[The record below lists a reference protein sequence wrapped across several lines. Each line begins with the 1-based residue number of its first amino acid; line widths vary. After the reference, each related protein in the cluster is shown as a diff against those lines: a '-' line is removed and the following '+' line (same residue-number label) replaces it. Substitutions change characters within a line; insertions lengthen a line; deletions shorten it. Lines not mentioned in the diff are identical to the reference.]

1 MTKAFT
7 VFDPHHLQTVCH
19 VILNVGFG
27 YFMLHTCVFNLVIC
41 CRASSHTSGGTFI
54 SVTRSIFKVFLPVT
68 FAQNPPTR
76 MWMRLSLMFRAHAG
90 VFAGRTESFKRA
102 GFYIEC
108 EVELGVCNIG
118 SVIKHDSGTFL
129 FVRSSVWQNFCINY
143 NISFVWT
150 WLFIEWCICLFCHCL
165 NCLKM
170 FYLILRH
177 LPRQTADG
185 GLEDDASVYVLVS
198 QRPSCHSGFDFY

>member
-19 VILNVGFG
+19 VILNVSFG
-27 YFMLHTCVFNLVIC
+27 YFILHTCVFYLVIC
-41 CRASSHTSGGTFI
+41 CRASSHTLVGTFI

-68 FAQNPPTR
+68 FAQNLPTR

-108 EVELGVCNIG
+108 EVELCVCNIG

-129 FVRSSVWQNFCINY
+129 FVRSSVWQNRLPPQPPI
-143 NISFVWT
+143 ISVSIIIFPLFGHDYLLSGAFVYFVTVWT
-150 WLFIEWCICLFCHCL
+150 
-165 NCLKM
+165 
-170 FYLILRH
+170 
-177 LPRQTADG
+177 A
-185 GLEDDASVYVLVS
+185 
-198 QRPSCHSGFDFY
+198 